1 MDRGAGFSLRSSRLG
16 FGSGVID
23 EVVATMVFWNE
34 VSPVSPYLDG
44 DFQSSVGE
52 GPVRVWSVRS
62 VDLL

>member
-1 MDRGAGFSLRSSRLG
+1 
-16 FGSGVID
+16 
-23 EVVATMVFWNE
+23 MVFWNE

-62 VDLL
+62 VDLLQILAVGVLIR